1 MLNKYM
7 ELNNMDN
14 ETKKNELINKIEALP
29 EAVNT
34 VINMLDK
41 NIINSMNHGTSDEL
55 SLLYYMQSDL
65 LYDNGILPCELNFTV
80 QYLTGRFIATAAD
93 FETK

>member
-1 MLNKYM
+1 MMYGMLNKYM

-41 NIINSMNHGTSDEL
+41 NIQ
-55 SLLYYMQSDL
+55 LYH
-65 LYDNGILPCELNFTV
+65 
-80 QYLTGRFIATAAD
+80 
-93 FETK
+93 ET